1 MTLELINAATDLR
14 RKYSREFFEKALE
27 LAQVYGWRPLGTR
40 LIRTPDEYHL
50 RMLWNGAY
58 LTNDGQTVLAEDA
71 LGLAQALQ
79 RALDDVPNESTAMD
93 WNLNRWREDDDL
105 PEWFSPAERVQVEEG
120 LMAYAPA
127 GMELH
132 PFEFFA
138 GAEKPYLVELIRFCK
153 LGSFRIC

>member
-1 MTLELINAATDLR
+1 MTLELINAATAVR

-27 LAQVYGWRPLGTR
+27 LAQAYGWRPLGTQ
-40 LIRTPDEYHL
+40 LITEANDYHW
-50 RMLWNGAY
+50 RVVWNGAY
-58 LTNDGQTVLAEDA
+58 LTNDGQTVLMEDA

-79 RALDDVPNESTAMD
+79 QALEDIPNESPAID
-93 WNLNRWREDDDL
+93 WNLNRWRDDDDQ
-105 PEWFSPAERVQVEEG
+105 PEWLSPAERWQVEEG
-120 LMAYAPA
+120 LMAHAPA

-132 PFEFFA
+132 PVEFFA